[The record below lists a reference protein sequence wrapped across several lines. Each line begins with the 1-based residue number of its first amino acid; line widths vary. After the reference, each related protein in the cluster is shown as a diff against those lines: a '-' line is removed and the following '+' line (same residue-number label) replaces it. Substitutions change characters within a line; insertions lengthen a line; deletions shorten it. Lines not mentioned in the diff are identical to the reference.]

1 MRTIP
6 TGAVSE
12 ADPPGCHCTPAPPPP
27 PPPGTSA
34 QRLRV
39 ALVGAPNV
47 GKSAL
52 FNRLTGSYVAV
63 SNYPGTTVEVAR
75 GHGTFAD
82 RPVEVVDTPG
92 MYSLLATTEEERV
105 AGRVVLDGEAG
116 VLVHV
121 VDAKNLPRLLPLTL
135 QLIETGQPVVLA
147 LNMMDEAER
156 LGWRVDADRLAARL
170 GIAVAPI
177 VAVEGR
183 GIADLAAAV
192 VRAADA
198 PIPPPPPYGNGVGA
212 AILALRE
219 TLRGDR
225 RAAAAG
231 GRGDGASRP
240 RGGAGWRASC
250 PRCGRPRTGRV
261 RCARGLPG
269 GRRAPGRRGVLPG
282 RGDRGGHATGSV
294 VRPRDPPRRGRGVDA
309 TVPGFRLPHRSRRVR
324 DGRGIGGAG
333 AGAAPLGYQPARG
346 LDGSSCR
353 N

>member
-1 MRTIP
+1 
-6 TGAVSE
+6 
-12 ADPPGCHCTPAPPPP
+12 
-27 PPPGTSA
+27 
-34 QRLRV
+34 V

-219 TLRGDR
+219 TLRGEYPVD
-225 RAAAAG
+225 RAAIAALLLQGDAATAHRVRGAEPDG
-231 GRGDGASRP
+231 GRAVLAAVGHAQAGFGAPGVYRVAVERQGAAESCLDGVIAEATPPAASSAL
-240 RGGAGWRASC
+240 GI
-250 PRCGRPRTGRV
+250 
-261 RCARGLPG
+261 LPG
-269 GRRAPGRRGVLPG
+269 GAVELTQRFPAFVFRI
-282 RGDRGGHATGSV
+282 GHAEFATDAELAER
-294 VRPRDPPRRGRGVDA
+294 VRVRRRWGTNQPEA
-309 TVPGFRLPHRSRRVR
+309 WTVPHAV
-324 DGRGIGGAG
+324 IK
-333 AGAAPLGYQPARG
+333 
-346 LDGSSCR
+346 
-353 N
+353 

>member
-63 SNYPGTTVEVAR
+63 SNYPGTTVVVAR

-82 RPVEVVDTPG
+82 RP
-92 MYSLLATTEEERV
+92 
-105 AGRVVLDGEAG
+105 
-116 VLVHV
+116 
-121 VDAKNLPRLLPLTL
+121 
-135 QLIETGQPVVLA
+135 
-147 LNMMDEAER
+147 
-156 LGWRVDADRLAARL
+156 
-170 GIAVAPI
+170 
-177 VAVEGR
+177 VEGR

-231 GRGDGASRP
+231 GRGDGASRA